1 MSRNE
6 VVAGS
11 VAGMVTKCFEHP
23 MDTIKVQLQTQPSA
37 PRSSVVSL
45 VVDLCRRHGALA
57 LYRGLALPLCA
68 AAGENSVLF
77 YSYAL
82 AASALDP
89 GARDDERPLGTVLA
103 ASTFAAVAVSFL
115 LTPVELVKVRL
126 QSTLLGTGEGARSS
140 PLDCAARCLRAR
152 GVVGLYRGHAAM
164 LLREVP
170 GNATSGVPRQELLV
184 SKLRLEFTKR
194 K

>member
-1 MSRNE
+1 M
-6 VVAGS
+6 
-11 VAGMVTKCFEHP
+11 
-23 MDTIKVQLQTQPSA
+23 
-37 PRSSVVSL
+37 SL

-184 SKLRLEFTKR
+184 SKLRLNSPSENRSRGSAATR
-194 K
+194 GPSAS